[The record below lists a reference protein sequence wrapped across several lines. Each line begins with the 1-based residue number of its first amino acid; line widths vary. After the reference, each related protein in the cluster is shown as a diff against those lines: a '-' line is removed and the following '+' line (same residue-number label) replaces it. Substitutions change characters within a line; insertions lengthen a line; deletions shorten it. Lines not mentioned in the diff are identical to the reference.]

1 MQRTRGRKKQLGSSS
16 FQRGFD
22 LGFDVEVL
30 FKDYKTRQNKTNE
43 IQKQKKNAFV

>member
-30 FKDYKTRQNKTNE
+30 FRDYKT
-43 IQKQKKNAFV
+43 KQKKQTKFKNKQKNAFV